1 MEIFFWLKFVCFDSP
16 VGVASSA
23 APEEKSSTTNDN
35 FFFKNW
41 IWFYIFQQN
50 LSKKLSRQMLF
61 RIEKGRTFVT
71 NIFTW
76 IFMWAIILPIVQR
89 ICVNNWEKQQYAAM
103 WVKNEINYSWCIL
116 CICLSNFSVD
126 VEQRTPFQCIL
137 QVTLLYLVKIDR
149 CNSVHII
156 YKLYKVTKVI
166 GSNTF

>member
-76 IFMWAIILPIVQR
+76 IFMWVIIMYIHTLYTMIKDYWTTSKKTKLLACPKDSFGTAGGLWQKNVLK
-89 ICVNNWEKQQYAAM
+89 CHLASSEENAKVKT
-103 WVKNEINYSWCIL
+103 KNENQTTKNAL
-116 CICLSNFSVD
+116 H
-126 VEQRTPFQCIL
+126 QCC
-137 QVTLLYLVKIDR
+137 V
-149 CNSVHII
+149 
-156 YKLYKVTKVI
+156 
-166 GSNTF
+166 